1 MGRLDKLKREAME
14 EANRMVLNEQ
24 LSPTYQ
30 NPLCNDMTG
39 TYGTGTK
46 TEFKVCVYK
55 MGPLYTIDLRD
66 SNDKVLMSPGGG
78 ETMEK
83 AIQVFSAGVDK
94 KYPGKTL
101 GIDFPIPID
110 PDHPSVTKYYKLGD

>member
-1 MGRLDKLKREAME
+1 MKVRRLNESDIQRIVKR
-14 EANRMVLNEQ
+14 VLNEQ

-46 TEFKVCVYK
+46 TKFKVCVYK

-83 AIQVFSAGVDK
+83 ATQVFYAGVDK

-110 PDHPSVTKYYKLGD
+110 PDNPSVTKYYKLGD